1 MAALIKALF
10 LAAVTML
17 AAAPS
22 RAGVY
27 VDAAR
32 DAVVV
37 VDYPASLPCTPAR
50 LAAMD
55 RACGWGR
62 VEYDAA
68 AQTCTLT
75 GGLIIGANDG
85 SETVFQVGASDRPRE
100 RLVMRGNL
108 YIHPYFIQGENGE
121 VYWKAPKRMNALV
134 LGDRTNQ
141 SISAALQF
149 ACTPAERWTLFV
161 GKLPWLDAGLV
172 QWGGGLY
179 AYHSRIEP
187 LDSAPGCEIGD
198 NVRGVYMGATV
209 LENSRIAGVK
219 GMLYGMGMAVHTPD
233 LKDYSIRDTVF
244 ERVEFPLADG
254 VHKLY
259 GCKFINC
266 GTAVL
271 DRGGVNAELTD
282 CVFQGNDRNWSLTY
296 TDQGVVLVDCAW
308 DAPRLGDVQR
318 TWTNRAGKVQVP
330 KVTVRR
336 QTVVAVQ
343 DAAGRPVAGAEVVC
357 QAEQE
362 GDGLPPL
369 RKAKT
374 DAQGRTPAPGM
385 PGVLLLTDYIR
396 TAAAEPEPPAVSEY
410 SYTLTAAAGGKTA
423 RVEKYRPAQAA
434 GVIVIQLP
442 E

>member
-1 MAALIKALF
+1 MAALIQTLLLIAI
-10 LAAVTML
+10 AIVAVL
-17 AAAPS
+17 PA
-22 RAGVY
+22 RAGIY
-27 VDAAR
+27 IDAAR
-32 DAVVV
+32 DAMVV

-62 VEYDAA
+62 VDYDAA

-85 SETVFQVGASDRPRE
+85 SETVFQVGSPDRPRE

-108 YIHPYFIQGENGE
+108 YVHPYFIQGENGD

-134 LGDRTNQ
+134 LGDRTNK
-141 SISAALQF
+141 SISATLQF
-149 ACTPAERWTLFV
+149 ACTPADRRTLFV
-161 GKLPWLDAGLV
+161 GKLPWLDAGLL

-179 AYHSRIEP
+179 AYNSRIEP
-187 LDSAPGCEIGD
+187 VDSAPGCEIGD
-198 NVRGVYMGATV
+198 NVRGVYMGSTV
-209 LENSRIAGVK
+209 LENARIAGVK
-219 GMLYGMGMAVHTPD
+219 GMLYGMGMAVRTPE

-271 DRGGVNAELTD
+271 DRGGVNAELTG

-296 TDQGVVLVDCAW
+296 TDQGVVLVDCEW
-308 DAPRLGDVQR
+308 DEPRLGDLQR
-318 TWTNRAGKVQVP
+318 TWTNRAGKVQFP
-330 KVTVRR
+330 KVIVRR
-336 QTVVAVQ
+336 QAVVAVQ
-343 DAAGRPVAGAEVVC
+343 DAAGRPVANAEVVC
-357 QAEQE
+357 RAEQE

-369 RKAKT
+369 RKVKT

-385 PGVLLLTDYIR
+385 PRVLLLTDYIR
-396 TAAAEPEPPAVSEY
+396 TASAESETPAVSQY
-410 SYTLTAAAGGKTA
+410 SYTLTATAGGKTA
-423 RVEKYRPAQAA
+423 RLEKFRPAQAA
-434 GVIVIQLP
+434 AATIIQLP
-442 E
+442 